1 MNEEKGPLKEKKK
14 ELDDSIKELE
24 SKVEGP
30 KRDLEDFR
38 AQKDALAK
46 ELEVL
51 KLDSLNAEIKSIQH
65 KLGFSS
71 LSVSEE
77 KKLIE
82 RKSRLEAQKPK
93 VERYA
98 QVSAKIRELNE
109 ANKEI
114 FEKLRVLYAQRK
126 PLNENLRKNKERLDL
141 LYKNVKE
148 NDPNIKNLELI
159 KTNIFEQIKKC
170 QQRKKDINKEWNDKW
185 YHYEDQQKLIN
196 YIKEAT
202 ETINKLKKKE
212 EKDRKRREKAAK
224 KESEETEET
233 VVTQAADVKLFEYEI
248 ATCKWLVGYF
258 KNLAGI
264 KDTTQLT
271 TQSNTTQPKG
281 VSSKLDEDIKKGL
294 IKEIKKEN
302 DEDVFGISSVTTQS
316 KKKSK
321 GPKIS
326 KREQKLENSNNISL
340 DLEVIRKIKDVGLTP
355 PALKSQ
361 LPTFISSLEK
371 TQEDFAKKSDPNK
384 VESAPLEEAEIAI
397 CKIYGDGPKAETH
410 TETHVEETVVH
421 NEQENLTTITVT
433 KTIITTTEAK
443 DAEEEVRN
451 FFNLQIILG

>member
-14 ELDDSIKELE
+14 QLDDTIKELE

-30 KRDLEDFR
+30 KRDLEDHR

-93 VERYA
+93 VERYT

-126 PLNENLRKNKERLDL
+126 PLNETLKKNKEKLDI

-185 YHYEDQQKLIN
+185 YHYEDQQKLVN

-233 VVTQAADVKLFEYEI
+233 VVTQASDVKLFEYEI

-264 KDTTQLT
+264 KETTQVT
-271 TQSNTTQPKG
+271 TQSQTGQAKG
-281 VSSKLDEDIKKGL
+281 VSTKLDEDIKKGL
-294 IKEIKKEN
+294 IKEIKREN
-302 DEDVFGISSVTTQS
+302 VEDVFGMTSGITQA

-340 DLEVIRKIKDVGLTP
+340 DLEVIRKIKEVGLSP
-355 PALKSQ
+355 PALKSS
-361 LPTFISSLEK
+361 LPSFISALEK
-371 TQEDFAKKSDPNK
+371 TQEDFVKKSDPKK
-384 VESAPLEEAEIAI
+384 VESAPLKEPEIAV
-397 CKIYGDGPKAETH
+397 CKIYGDGPKTETH

-421 NEQENLTTITVT
+421 NEEENLTTITVT

-443 DAEEEVRN
+443 DAEEEVRK
-451 FFNLQIILG
+451 FLKLKILG